1 MKRATRLLAAL
12 ALLLG
17 VIGQAQAGPTTTRD
31 LGTLNNDQWL
41 ITGAGAKGG
50 TNDTAFL
57 INSNTGEI
65 SLTSNAGRTGTFIKG
80 GKNSDFNGYWVAD
93 NAFNLPSNVAN
104 LKLNFSGLAADDRVV
119 LELNGHILGNANL
132 DKLTGTGDM
141 TLPAAGGGTTTET
154 DFKFTGTK
162 TASGTVTN
170 TKDFVLGGVNHLT
183 LIVNN
188 TGHGADLGHPT
199 IGLLN
204 DSDKTSVGLT
214 ASVSYN
220 VTGVPE
226 PTTLALGAISAA
238 VVGFRAWRRKKLAV
252 V

>member
-1 MKRATRLLAAL
+1 MKRATRLSAAL

-17 VIGQAQAGPTTTRD
+17 VIGQAQAGPTSMD
-31 LGTLNNDQWL
+31 LSTVNNDQWL

-50 TNDTAFL
+50 SDDTAYL
-57 INSNTGEI
+57 IDKTTGEI
-65 SLTSNAGRTGTFIKG
+65 SLTSNAARTGTFIKG

-93 NAFNLPSNVAN
+93 NTFNLPSNVSN
-104 LKLNFSGLAADDRVV
+104 LKLTFSGLTADDRVV
-119 LELNGHILGNANL
+119 LELNGHILGNGNL

-141 TLPAAGGGTTTET
+141 TLPASGGGTTTVT

-170 TKDFVLGGVNHLT
+170 TADFVLGGTNHLT

-188 TGHGADLGHPT
+188 TGHAADPGDPT

-204 DSDKTSVGLT
+204 DSDKTSAGLT

-226 PTTLALGAISAA
+226 PATLALGVVSAA
-238 VVGFRAWRRKKLAV
+238 FAGYRALRRKKPVAV
-252 V
+252 